1 MTENDNLP
9 VETDETEF
17 DQLSKTLKKI
27 DVSQALKLRIRG
39 WTLQEIGDRFD
50 CSKQAVQVAL
60 KPFGNLIPH
69 EKIREGFRDN
79 EGAILTG
86 AKLKL
91 LKRITDDKNLEKT
104 SVKDASLS
112 YEKLDKSLNLKEGKA
127 TANVQH
133 LTLTPELE
141 KILRAEIDIETQK
154 AIAEAHA
161 EEALD
166 DDEDY

>member
-1 MTENDNLP
+1 MTDDNLP
-9 VETDETEF
+9 VETDETKTN
-17 DQLSKTLKKI
+17 QLNKVLKKI
-27 DVSQALKLRIRG
+27 DVGKAIKLRAKG
-39 WTLQEIGDRFD
+39 WTLQEIGDKFD
-50 CSKQAVQVAL
+50 CSRQAVQVAL

-79 EGAILTG
+79 ERAILSN

-91 LKRITDDKNLEKT
+91 LKRITDDDNLDKT

-127 TANVQH
+127 TSNVQH
-133 LTLTPELE
+133 LNVTPEM
-141 KILRAEIDIETQK
+141 KQAAAEMAAKSERE
-154 AIAEAHA
+154 AIAEAWA